1 MSTFGADDARHRC
14 LIVLHA
20 DLVGMHACAVDH
32 NFGLHSILLLL
43 DLIKENSPGD
53 LTSLGVLGERLE
65 VHEVGQGRSLHPR
78 YEALDGGSEEG
89 V

>member
-1 MSTFGADDARHRC
+1 
-14 LIVLHA
+14 
-20 DLVGMHACAVDH
+20 MHACAVDH

-65 VHEVGQGRSLHPR
+65 VHVVGQGRSLHPR